1 MLAVLILDC
10 AGCPHPGLPPPAG
23 GGDAATCN
31 SRTDMWQHLP
41 PPLVGEDR
49 GGGKRAPKHLPPH
62 LWGGPRRGQR
72 APTGSIFLPHS
83 WGRTEEGESEHKP
96 KTGDNE
102 HLPINLHATRT
113 RASGR
118 RSVSLPLPCPVPTFW
133 WYAYRPLTDNLHPT
147 TDDISIHV
155 GSDTDAPD
163 GYPNQ

>member
-10 AGCPHPGLPPPAG
+10 AGCPPSRPSPASG
-23 GGDAATCN
+23 GRRRCHMQLL
-31 SRTDMWQHLP
+31 RTHIWQHLP
-41 PPLVGEDR
+41 PPFMGEDR
-49 GGGKRAPKHLPPH
+49 GGGK
-62 LWGGPRRGQR
+62 R

-96 KTGDNE
+96 RMGNNE

-147 TDDISIHV
+147 ADGISIRV